1 MSTTATRRIT
11 LDAGHRVPGHLGQCR
26 NLHGHTYTIEAT
38 VAGDVPADGM
48 VIDFGVLKLAL
59 MEEVHQEWD
68 HAFLV
73 HRLDTT
79 ARTALATDPTWK
91 VAVLEQPPTAE
102 NLAAE
107 VACMIGPRLRAE
119 GVELIRVVVY
129 ETPNCWA
136 CWEATA
142 AWP

>member
-1 MSTTATRRIT
+1 MSTTVTRRIT

-38 VAGDVPADGM
+38 VEGDVPADGM
-48 VIDFGVLKLAL
+48 VIDFGVLKDAL
-59 MEEVHQEWD
+59 IEEVHQSWD

-73 HRLDTT
+73 HKLDTL
-79 ARTALATDPTWK
+79 ARKALAVEPTWK
-91 VAVLEQPPTAE
+91 VAVLDEPPTAE

-107 VACMIGPRLRAE
+107 VACLIGPRLATA
-119 GVELIRVVVY
+119 GVQLVRVVVH

-136 CWEATA
+136 CWEPAA